1 MKINFLNIPI
11 DAITMAETLQKVENA
26 IALEKQIH
34 HTAVNAGKIV
44 LMQTDKELKK
54 SVVEADIINADGQ
67 AVVWASKFLGSPLPE
82 RVAGIDLMNNLIE
95 LSYKMSYKCFFL
107 GATQDIV
114 EKVVGKFSRIY
125 SSEIIGGFHH
135 GYFNKADES
144 KIAQLISEFGFPVV
158 LALGMGYF
166 IYFVWKFVTEELK
179 PTLSKTNGN
188 LIKLLDQI
196 RMLDNDLIRL
206 QQKVNTVLEYKETQE
221 ILQDAEEKKALEEK
235 KKK

>member
-1 MKINFLNIPI
+1 M
-11 DAITMAETLQKVENA
+11 
-26 IALEKQIH
+26 
-34 HTAVNAGKIV
+34 
-44 LMQTDKELKK
+44 DKL
-54 SVVEADIINADGQ
+54 
-67 AVVWASKFLGSPLPE
+67 
-82 RVAGIDLMNNLIE
+82 
-95 LSYKMSYKCFFL
+95 
-107 GATQDIV
+107 
-114 EKVVGKFSRIY
+114 
-125 SSEIIGGFHH
+125 
-135 GYFNKADES
+135 
-144 KIAQLISEFGFPVV
+144 AQLISEFGFPVV

-206 QQKVNTVLEYKETQE
+206 QQKVNTVVEYKETQE

>member
-1 MKINFLNIPI
+1 M
-11 DAITMAETLQKVENA
+11 DKV
-26 IALEKQIH
+26 
-34 HTAVNAGKIV
+34 
-44 LMQTDKELKK
+44 
-54 SVVEADIINADGQ
+54 
-67 AVVWASKFLGSPLPE
+67 
-82 RVAGIDLMNNLIE
+82 
-95 LSYKMSYKCFFL
+95 
-107 GATQDIV
+107 
-114 EKVVGKFSRIY
+114 
-125 SSEIIGGFHH
+125 
-135 GYFNKADES
+135 
-144 KIAQLISEFGFPVV
+144 AQLISEFGFPVV

-235 KKK
+235 KRK